1 MRLFLCGDLLGLR
14 GYDNNAKGDSCINVW
29 SYYGNRKVQFSFSV
43 SRLPVGINGFCIQGI
58 LDTSILG
65 EFDVREKMRSSLI
78 DVKMCQIYAIFFI
91 CNNTR

>member
-1 MRLFLCGDLLGLR
+1 MRVFPGGDLLGLQ
-14 GYDNNAKGDSCINVW
+14 GYENNAKEDSDAIAQSCYGD
-29 SYYGNRKVQFSFSV
+29 RKAWFSFSV